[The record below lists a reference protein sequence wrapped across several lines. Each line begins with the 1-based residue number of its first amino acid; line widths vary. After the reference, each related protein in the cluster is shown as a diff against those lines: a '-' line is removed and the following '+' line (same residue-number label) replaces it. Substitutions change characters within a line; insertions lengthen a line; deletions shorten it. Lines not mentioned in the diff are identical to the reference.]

1 MCCDEL
7 SENCVYEKKMEKK
20 ENRIILV
27 LFEIK
32 KNNEFLINN

>member
-20 ENRIILV
+20 EKRIILV
-27 LFEIK
+27 LFERK
-32 KNNEFLINN
+32 KITNF